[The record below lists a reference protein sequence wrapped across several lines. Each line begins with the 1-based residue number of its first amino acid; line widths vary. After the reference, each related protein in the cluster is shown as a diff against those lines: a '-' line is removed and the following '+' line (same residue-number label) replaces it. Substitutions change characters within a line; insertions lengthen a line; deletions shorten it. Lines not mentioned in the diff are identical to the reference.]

1 MHSIALHYR
10 VGSFL
15 FTELQFIMQTGTAAL
30 GNVDSQAF
38 LRIVRSLRKQTL
50 ELANG
55 VVRDVNHCYKKY
67 GCEVS
72 SQRTAM
78 TPCAVPVIDFLRNR
92 QSGIYNLRHKMG
104 RIRLLPETVA
114 SQVAAGEVVERP
126 ASVVKELVENS
137 LDAGACKIDIVIRR
151 GGISLVRVIDDGC
164 GMDRDDA
171 LLSLERH
178 ATSKI
183 RSAADLLAVATLG
196 FRGEALPSIASVSR
210 FRLTTRQARAI
221 AGTEIIV
228 NGGKIEVVRDSGE
241 APGTQVEV
249 RSLFYNLPAR
259 RKFLRSENTESRNI
273 EHQIHLQAIGH
284 PAIGFSLMRDDRMLF
299 QLPAAATLS
308 NRIRD
313 LYGVELL
320 KRLVEVNGASSPK
333 IQISGFI
340 GRAGLSRQTRSQQ
353 LIFVNG
359 RAIESSLITG
369 AIREG
374 YHTAL
379 MKGQYPVLFLFLK
392 IDPAAVD
399 VNVHPAKREVRF
411 HDPNGV
417 REAIVGC
424 IRQTLES
431 DRTAWQE
438 KFRAPVSSPARVS
451 SKAASDLRLR
461 SEVSAPEA
469 THRELPHLHT
479 ALAAVGD
486 SDSRSVPDAVA
497 QAPRLSGQSVDPASE
512 ALALHR
518 QGKKAVKQQF
528 QIIGVLSKLYV
539 LMENADGLVLV
550 DQHAAHERILFEEL
564 RRRMEE
570 QGVPTQKLLLPQTFD
585 VPPRDADW
593 IERNL
598 SILQRMGIGIES
610 FGPGTFKID
619 SLPSFLD
626 VSDAAQ
632 FMRKVIDDLMSAS
645 NGASTMRLG
654 EEMIAKSVCRHAVK
668 ANDLLR
674 YPEVEKLIRNLLDCD
689 LPYCCPHGRPTM
701 IQISLADLEKKFGR
715 KV

>member
-1 MHSIALHYR
+1 
-10 VGSFL
+10 
-15 FTELQFIMQTGTAAL
+15 
-30 GNVDSQAF
+30 
-38 LRIVRSLRKQTL
+38 
-50 ELANG
+50 
-55 VVRDVNHCYKKY
+55 
-67 GCEVS
+67 
-72 SQRTAM
+72 
-78 TPCAVPVIDFLRNR
+78 
-92 QSGIYNLRHKMG
+92 MG
-104 RIRLLPETVA
+104 RIRLLSETVA

-126 ASVVKELVENS
+126 ASVVKELIENS
-137 LDAGACKIDIVIRR
+137 IDAGARKIDVMIRR

-183 RSAADLLAVATLG
+183 RTAIDLQAVSTLG

-210 FRLTTRQARAI
+210 FRLTTREAHAV

-228 NGGKIEVVRDSGE
+228 NGGKLDVVRDGGE

-284 PAIGFSLMRDDRMLF
+284 PQIGFSLLRDDRMLF

-308 NRIRD
+308 DRIRD
-313 LYGVELL
+313 LFGVELL
-320 KRLVEVNGASSPK
+320 QRLVAVMSTGSSK
-333 IQISGFI
+333 VRISGFI
-340 GRAGLSRQTRSQQ
+340 GQAGLSRQSRTQQ
-353 LIFVNG
+353 LVFVNG
-359 RAIESSLITG
+359 RAIESSLITA

-379 MKGQYPVLFLFLK
+379 MKGQYPVTFFFLE
-392 IDPAAVD
+392 IDPASVD

-411 HDPNGV
+411 RDPTGV
-417 REAIVGC
+417 REAIVQC
-424 IRQTLES
+424 IQQILEAG
-431 DRTAWQE
+431 RAAWQE
-438 KFRAPVSSPARVS
+438 KFRAPVSVPTVAG
-451 SKAASDLRLR
+451 KTAPELRLR
-461 SEVSAPEA
+461 PEEFAPEES
-469 THRELPHLHT
+469 HRELPHLGP
-479 ALAAVGD
+479 AVGTTASVSSAASGMEIVGQPRKLSGLPA
-486 SDSRSVPDAVA
+486 SDS
-497 QAPRLSGQSVDPASE
+497 ASE
-512 ALALHR
+512 ALAL
-518 QGKKAVKQQF
+518 QQQAGTAAQQQF

-550 DQHAAHERILFEEL
+550 DQHAAHQRILFEEL

-626 VSDAAQ
+626 VSDPAQ
-632 FMRKVIDDLMSAS
+632 FIRKVIDDLKSAS
-645 NGASTMRLG
+645 NTASAMRLG

-668 ANDLLR
+668 ANDPLR
-674 YPEVEKLIRNLLDCD
+674 YPEVEKLIRDLLDCD

-701 IQISLADLEKKFGR
+701 IQISLVELEKKFGR